1 MDNSINEL
9 LVSLKKGDDGAFASI
24 EKQYTPLIDN
34 LTQNLMSLP
43 DMDGDDFRQEAI
55 IALYMAAC
63 SYDPSKTSVTFGL
76 YAKICIRNRLISILR
91 RRRCMTDELCED
103 LIANEDD
110 NPEYAA
116 INAAGFESLM
126 EKIEQSLTELEK
138 SVFKLY
144 ISGTANEDIGSSL
157 GLARKSID
165 NAIYRI
171 RAKIRKLI

>member
-1 MDNSINEL
+1 
-9 LVSLKKGDDGAFASI
+9 
-24 EKQYTPLIDN
+24 
-34 LTQNLMSLP
+34 
-43 DMDGDDFRQEAI
+43 
-55 IALYMAAC
+55 
-63 SYDPSKTSVTFGL
+63 
-76 YAKICIRNRLISILR
+76 
-91 RRRCMTDELCED
+91 MTDELCED